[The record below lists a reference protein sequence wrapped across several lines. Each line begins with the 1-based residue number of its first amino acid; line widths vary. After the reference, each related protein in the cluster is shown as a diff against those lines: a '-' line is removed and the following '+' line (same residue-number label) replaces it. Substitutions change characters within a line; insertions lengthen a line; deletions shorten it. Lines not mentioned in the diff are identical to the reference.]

1 MSARVTSPGV
11 GIVLTTCNS
20 ADHIGA
26 TLKSIEDQTLLPA
39 QVFVVDDH
47 STDTTVPRLREW
59 GHRLENHGVKVTV
72 QRSTTT
78 DTDPAKRIG
87 RNFTQGLRALA
98 KLDFV
103 ALGDHDDVWF
113 RERLEEQVASM
124 TRDPVAVMLASNGV
138 LEGSNG
144 TLFESFGVPSSL
156 ESADP
161 REVIR
166 FIIRYSVATG
176 GASMV
181 RPGPLLGSGVLT
193 PPGNWLHDRWW
204 SLVAAAQAGLR
215 VSPHPVLSYRVGQG
229 QLVGLRR
236 GRQASHGLTRWR
248 SARSQDL
255 ARLRALHQLR
265 RIAHPDVQAELRWD
279 RLLRSAL

>member
-1 MSARVTSPGV
+1 MSSRVTSQGV
-11 GIVLTTCNS
+11 GIVLTTYNS
-20 ADHIGA
+20 SQHISA

-39 QVFVVDDH
+39 QVVVVDDH
-47 STDTTVPRLREW
+47 STDTTVPRLRAW
-59 GHRLENHGVKVTV
+59 AHRLESHEVKVTV
-72 QRSTTT
+72 QRSTAT

-98 KLDFV
+98 EVDFV

-113 RERLEEQVASM
+113 PQRLEEQVSSM
-124 TRDPVAVMLASNGV
+124 AADPAAVMLASNGV
-138 LEGSNG
+138 LEGPNE
-144 TLFESFGVPSSL
+144 TLFESFDVPSSL

-166 FIIRYSVATG
+166 FTIRNSVATG

-181 RPGPLLGSGVLT
+181 RPGPLLRSGVLT

-215 VSPHPVLSYRVGQG
+215 ISPRPVLSYRVGQG
-229 QLVGLRR
+229 QVVGLQR
-236 GRQASHGLTRWR
+236 GRQVSRGLTRWR
-248 SARSQDL
+248 SAGSQDF

-265 RIAHPDVQAELRWD
+265 NIAHPDVQAELRWD